1 MAETK
6 LVETD
11 PALPL
16 YERDFHEWTEYMTA
30 VLRKRDAGSL
40 DWENLAEEI
49 ESLGGRDRRELK
61 SHLRALMAHL
71 LKWQYQPELRKSST
85 WRAAMMEQRAQIAD
99 LLEQSPSLKPKLRE
113 SWAQVYSQAAELALE
128 GMKTPKP
135 LPKTCPY
142 TQEQVL
148 DFEFYPD

>member
-6 LVETD
+6 LAETD

-30 VLRKRDAGSL
+30 VLRKRDAGAL
-40 DWENLAEEI
+40 DWEHLAEAI

-61 SHLRALMAHL
+61 SRLTVLIAHL
-71 LKWQYQPELRKSST
+71 LKWQHQPDLRPVST
-85 WRAAMMEQRAQIAD
+85 WSATIFERRIQFAGLI
-99 LLEQSPSLKPKLRE
+99 EQSPSLKAQIREAWPKVYRRAAAYALRE
-113 SWAQVYSQAAELALE
+113 
-128 GMKTPKP
+128 MKAPIP
-135 LPKTCPY
+135 LPRTCPY